1 MDDLL
6 KEFLQEATGRIDA
19 TSVELLRFEKDQA
32 DPALVASLLRRIHPA
47 AGAEAPSS
55 LPQDSHLTTLP
66 EHVGRKRAPA
76 AIAQSRPFTTK
87 VRGETIGVRV
97 DCVETIHLVNLTYAP
112 PAPCE
117 VAGLANLGGRL
128 LSALYLDRY
137 LWPDEATARAHGLAA
152 DIEHGDE
159 EYAQLVE
166 QTEDVVA
173 CNEHGRIPCPGHIDP
188 YASELMAGCYRYNDG
203 FPSIL
208 DIEPMLRRVGKS
220 SEASLRDGRSSNFN
234 KGASL

>member
-6 KEFLQEATGRIDA
+6 KEFLQEATERIDA

-76 AIAQSRPFTTK
+76 AIAQSRHFATK

-166 QTEDVVA
+166 ETEDVVA
-173 CNEHGRIPCPGHIDP
+173 CKEHGRDP

-208 DIEPMLRRVGKS
+208 EIDAMLRRVGKS

-234 KGASL
+234 KGASS